1 MFAVALLTLFL
12 AEPTIVTLAGTGE
25 QGFAGDGGP
34 AAKAEL
40 NQPFDVALDRAG
52 NLFFSDTFNHRIRR
66 VDAASGTIVT
76 VAGNGRKGFDGDGGK
91 AVDSMLNEPYGVEL
105 DADGNLFIVD
115 RLNYCIRKVDSKTAA
130 ISTIAGTGGK
140 SGYGG
145 DGGPATKALL
155 VEPNGIALDG
165 NGRLYIADV
174 AGHRI
179 RVVDLASGM
188 IETLGGNGKGVSAGD
203 GGPLKKATF
212 NGPRAVAVHPDGS
225 LFVVERNGHSV
236 RRVDVKKGMVERYAG
251 TGKRGYAGDGGPAPT
266 RRSTGR
272 RNSISIGTETS
283 SSSIPRTRPFVGSTP
298 SRALSRPSRG
308 RAGQK
313 CRDWATAAGPPKRRW
328 DGLTASL
335 SVGTERSTSAT
346 RTATA
351 SEE

>member
-1 MFAVALLTLFL
+1 MFAVALLALFL

-76 VAGNGRKGFDGDGGK
+76 VAGNGRKGFGGDGGK

-115 RLNYCIRKVDSKTAA
+115 RLNYCIRKVDSKTGA

-188 IETLGGNGKGVSAGD
+188 IDTLGGNGKGVSAGD

-225 LFVVERNGHSV
+225 LFMVERNGHSV

-251 TGKRGYAGDGGPAPT
+251 TGKRGYAGDGGLARDATFDGPKELDIDRDGNVFIVDTENEAI
-266 RRSTGR
+266 RRIDAKS
-272 RNSISIGTETS
+272 EHYHDH
-283 SSSIPRTRPFVGSTP
+283 
-298 SRALSRPSRG
+298 RG
-308 RAGQK
+308 EG
-313 CRDWATAAGPPKRRW
+313 
-328 DGLTASL
+328 
-335 SVGTERSTSAT
+335 
-346 RTATA
+346 
-351 SEE
+351 